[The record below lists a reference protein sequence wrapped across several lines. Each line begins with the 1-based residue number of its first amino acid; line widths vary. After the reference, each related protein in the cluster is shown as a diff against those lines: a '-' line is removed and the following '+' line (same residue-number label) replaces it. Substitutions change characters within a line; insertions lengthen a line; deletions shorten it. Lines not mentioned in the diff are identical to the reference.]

1 MSPKATSADRR
12 LPLNKKPTQIVS
24 GVASRP
30 RASDVP
36 VDRLEHALAGPEP
49 ATDQQLVELG
59 RELESI
65 AQQIEGAT
73 R

>member
-1 MSPKATSADRR
+1 MRPGNMSPKATSADRR

-36 VDRLEHALAGPEP
+36 VDRGTARRQSASDE
-49 ATDQQLVELG
+49 EL
-59 RELESI
+59 
-65 AQQIEGAT
+65 
-73 R
+73 